1 MNGVRP
7 SILRFSIAVRSEFCE
22 WGMRQPEN
30 RRIEGLTPTLYS
42 PVESFGS
49 AAEIG
54 MLDHDSREVFHD
66 AIKNH
71 IDGYR
76 RLLPRPL
83 L

>member
-1 MNGVRP
+1 MG
-7 SILRFSIAVRSEFCE
+7 SGLRFFDSPLLCVLNFASGVH
-22 WGMRQPEN
+22 MRQPEN